1 MTVKPVPGPWGRI
14 WGWWLAFFALSFAIL
29 ETIALIDRSTEDT
42 LSENT
47 RRWLGTNKTWKTGG
61 ALAFIVAL
69 VGFVIWFIPHIVFNW
84 G

>member
-1 MTVKPVPGPWGRI
+1 MAEKQAQAPWGRI
-14 WGWWLAFFALSFAIL
+14 WAWWLAFFALSFAIL

-47 RRWLGTNKTWKTGG
+47 RRWLGTNKSPKTWG
-61 ALAFIVAL
+61 AVGFIVAL
-69 VGFVIWFIPHIVFNW
+69 VGFVVWFIPHIVFNW